1 MGDIKYC
8 YGCFE
13 PFSGED
19 KCPKCGYDH
28 KSPYSP
34 SYIIPGT
41 VLNDRYIVGELLS
54 HNGEGAT
61 YLAYDPVL
69 SCKIHIREYMP
80 DALCTRVSGSPEIS
94 VNHSSVAQY
103 KSLMAE
109 FTELNKKL
117 AKLNTVNNI
126 NPVRNLFSE
135 NNTTYVVFDYIDGV
149 NLIQYL
155 KENAGELSWRKVSRL
170 FPPLFTSISML
181 HNAGIVHRGISPQTI
196 YFTKKGELMLTDFC
210 IAAVRTTK
218 TELNSEIYKGYAA
231 PEQYSPSSWQGVW
244 TDVYGIC
251 AVLYRIFTGSMPT
264 DASLRTDDSDLTP
277 PLEMNDDVPANV
289 SDAIMEGLVLKGAD
303 RIQTVTE
310 LVTKIFE
317 PSEAEKTSLYIN
329 IGEKAKQK
337 AQHDVQESQYRNKE
351 EYYDDDDEYDDDDD
365 YEYEAPK
372 PVRTNRQPSQRTG
385 SRDGEVIYAS
395 ESLWEI
401 IKKPALIFV
410 LILVLFIILLIFG
423 INMWNKFDDARNP
436 KKLSYVESTTEPPDE
451 TLPPEDSDYGDV
463 TDVTNGADVSVT
475 LNTNITSVTDNKAN
489 ARKNIE
495 CKDLV
500 GEKYDEVALSS
511 FAQDIKIVPD
521 YVDNEEY
528 SRGII
533 FEQDVEAGTW
543 LAKGDTIKVKVSKGN
558 GDAQVP
564 DYKRG
569 PLSCYPIEDYLAM
582 LDEAGIAYK
591 AVPTI
596 NSGYKSG
603 YVIGTNPPKGCVVH
617 SDELVE
623 VTYTKNEGGGTI
635 TYSSGANE
643 NTPVA
648 KESAQAPSAPA
659 ETEQDATDDD
669 DDE

>member
-41 VLNDRYIVGELLS
+41 VLNDRYIVGKLLS

-61 YLAYDPVL
+61 YLAFDPVL
-69 SCKIHIREYMP
+69 SSKILIREYMP
-80 DALCTRVSGSPEIS
+80 DALCTRVSGTPEIS

-126 NPVRNLFSE
+126 NPVRNLFAE

-149 NLIQYL
+149 NLMQYL
-155 KENAGELSWRKVSRL
+155 KENAGELSWRKVSRM
-170 FPPLFTSISML
+170 FPSLFTSISML

-196 YFTKKGELMLTDFC
+196 YVTDKGELLLTDFC

-251 AVLYRIFTGSMPT
+251 AVLYRILTGTMPT

-277 PLEMNDDVPANV
+277 PLDMNADVPANV
-289 SDAIMEGLVLKGAD
+289 SEAIMEGLVLKGAD

-310 LVTKIFE
+310 LVTRIFE

-337 AQHDVQESQYRNKE
+337 AQLDAKESHTRQKE
-351 EYYDDDDEYDDDDD
+351 EYYDDDYEDDDD
-365 YEYEAPK
+365 YEYEAPR
-372 PVRTNRQPSQRTG
+372 PSRPQNRQPSQGRNQ
-385 SRDGEVIYAS
+385 REGEVVYAS

-401 IKKPALIFV
+401 IRKPALIFA
-410 LILVLFIILLIFG
+410 LILVLFIILIIFG
-423 INMWNKFDDARNP
+423 ISMVHKFDDARNP
-436 KKLSYVESTTEPPDE
+436 KKPHYAEMTTEPEE
-451 TLPPEDSDYGDV
+451 TLPPEETDFVDV

-475 LNTNITSVTDNKAN
+475 LNTNITSSTENKAN
-489 ARKNIE
+489 AKKNIE

-533 FEQDVEAGTW
+533 FEQDIEVGTW

-569 PLSCYPIEDYLAM
+569 PLSCYPIADYLAM

-591 AVPTI
+591 AIPTV
-596 NSGYKSG
+596 NTGYTTG
-603 YVIGTNPPKGCVVH
+603 YVIGTNPPKGSVVH

-623 VTYTKNEGGGTI
+623 VTYTKNEGGGSV
-635 TYSSGANE
+635 TYSNGASE

-648 KESAQAPSAPA
+648 KESAQAPAAVA
-659 ETEQDATDDD
+659 ETEAEE
-669 DDE
+669 DDEDSEE

>member
-34 SYIIPGT
+34 SYIVPGT
-41 VLNDRYIVGELLS
+41 VLNDRYIVGKLLS

-61 YLAYDPVL
+61 YLAFDPVL
-69 SCKIHIREYMP
+69 SCKILIREYMP
-80 DALCTRVSGSPEIS
+80 DALCTRVAGSPEIS
-94 VNHSSVAQY
+94 VNHNSVAQY

-135 NNTTYVVFDYIDGV
+135 NNTTYVVFDYIDGI

-196 YFTKKGELMLTDFC
+196 YVTKKGELMLTDFC

-264 DASLRTDDSDLTP
+264 EASLRTEDSDLTP

-289 SDAIMEGLVLKGAD
+289 SDAIMEGLALKGAD

-337 AQHDVQESQYRNKE
+337 AQHEAQESQSRPKE
-351 EYYDDDDEYDDDDD
+351 EYYDDDDYEDDED

-372 PVRTNRQPSQRTG
+372 PSRPKSPLPQNQNSKDG
-385 SRDGEVIYAS
+385 SVIYAS

-401 IKKPALIFV
+401 IRKPALIFA
-410 LILVLFIILLIFG
+410 LIIVLFILLISG
-423 INMWNKFDDARNP
+423 AIYLKKIFDKANNNP
-436 KKLSYVESTTEPPDE
+436 NVPHYAELTEPPETMPPDE
-451 TLPPEDSDYGDV
+451 PDDPGSI
-463 TDVTNGADVSVT
+463 TDVTNGGDVTVT
-475 LNTNITSVTDNKAN
+475 LNTNITSSTENKAN

-500 GEKYDEVALSS
+500 GEKYDEVAISS
-511 FAQDIKIVPD
+511 FAQDITIVPE

-533 FEQDVEAGTW
+533 FDQDISAGTW
-543 LAKGDTIKVKVSKGN
+543 MAKGDKIKVKVSNGN

-569 PLSCYPIEDYLAM
+569 PLSCHPIADYLAL

-591 AVPTI
+591 AIPVVNT
-596 NSGYKSG
+596 GYSSG
-603 YVIGTNPPKGCVVH
+603 YVIKTNPPKGSLVH
-617 SDELVE
+617 SGELVE
-623 VTYTKNEGGGTI
+623 VTYTKNEGGGTV
-635 TYSSGANE
+635 TYSAGANE

-648 KESAQAPSAPA
+648 KESAQAPTPA
-659 ETEQDATDDD
+659 ETKQDDDDDDD